1 MSALG
6 SRLAKLER
14 ALAPSQREFSCF
26 RTVIIHPDDTSEA
39 MPIADEEFVRLKA
52 EGYQPDVDELI
63 EICRFVRAE
72 AA

>member
-26 RTVIIHPDDTSEA
+26 RTVIIHPDDTS
-39 MPIADEEFVRLKA
+39 
-52 EGYQPDVDELI
+52 
-63 EICRFVRAE
+63 
-72 AA
+72 